1 MGDDMT
7 SPQVRVYPRTT
18 LEFERI
24 AFFSDAIF
32 AISMTLLV
40 IGLDVPS
47 LANETSNRERWT
59 ALGDAQPKII
69 IFFVSFAVLG
79 SFWLDHHRYVSRLV
93 SVDRPTTAVILIYL
107 SLTAFLPLPSGLLGQ
122 YSDNAVAVSFYA
134 VCIAAIALVSLVM
147 TEIARRHLLLRH
159 PPTAEATR
167 WQRVQSLVP
176 ALYFL
181 ASVPLAF
188 AFASTAI
195 YSWILLVPIS
205 RVLQRR
211 MPKTVAD
218 YFNE

>member
-7 SPQVRVYPRTT
+7 SPQARVYPRTT

-32 AISMTLLV
+32 AIAMTLLV

-47 LANETSNRERWT
+47 LANETSSSELWT

-69 IFFVSFAVLG
+69 IFFISFAVLG
-79 SFWLDHHRYVSRLV
+79 SFWMDHHRYVSRLV
-93 SVDRPTTAVILIYL
+93 SVDRPTAGVILVYL
-107 SLTAFLPLPSGLLGQ
+107 SLIAFLPFPSGLLGQ

-147 TEIARRHLLLRH
+147 TEIARRHHLLRH
-159 PPTAEATR
+159 PPTPEATR
-167 WQRVQSLVP
+167 WQRVLSLVP

-181 ASVPLAF
+181 ATVPLAF
-188 AFASTAI
+188 ALPSTAI

-205 RVLQRR
+205 WVLQRR
-211 MPKTVAD
+211 MPKAVAD